1 VAYPI
6 DRRTFLSTLTGVGA
20 LVIGGPALLEA
31 CSSSSKSSSSSSSSS
46 ATATT
51 AAAGATATTAA
62 ASSSSTAAP
71 GSLGTLSFMA
81 SWVPDVETG
90 GEYIAIS
97 KGYWTQQG
105 FSSVNLIPGGPNATP
120 QETMVQTGKALIAVS
135 SFDSTAA
142 AIEKGFGL
150 VVIGAQYQKNPFA
163 IMSPATKPILTPQQM
178 IGKKIGI
185 QSDNDAVWAAF
196 LKANNI
202 SMSQLTTV
210 PVGFDPTPL
219 TQGTVDAWFSFI
231 DNEPIELMDKGF
243 ATKTFL
249 LADFNYPEIGNVY
262 ICTKDSLSTARD
274 KVKAAMIGDILG
286 WKDALTNPTEAAN
299 LAVQKGQ
306 GLTFKDELLQANIQ
320 NTELMAIGDALTS
333 GLFYVTPASQTAS
346 CKTIALGGTNVTPSQ
361 CFDMSLLDEIYSDP
375 TLKATPTPVSTP
387 PPSS

>member
-6 DRRTFLSTLTGVGA
+6 DRRTFLSTLTGMAA
-20 LVIGGPALLEA
+20 LGIGGSALLEA

-51 AAAGATATTAA
+51 AAAGATATTAG
-62 ASSSSTAAP
+62 SSSSTAAP
-71 GSLGTLSFMA
+71 GSLGTLNFMA

-90 GEYIAIS
+90 GEYIADS

-105 FSSVNLIPGGPNATP
+105 FSSVNIIPGGPNATP

-142 AIEKGFGL
+142 AIQKGFGII
-150 VVIGAQYQKNPFA
+150 VIGAQYQKNPFA
-163 IMSPATKPILTPQQM
+163 IMSPASKPITTPQGM

-202 SMSQLTTV
+202 SMSQLDTV

-231 DNEPIELMDKGF
+231 DNEPIELADKGF
-243 ATKTFL
+243 KTVTFL

-274 KVKAAMIGDILG
+274 KVKAGMIGDILG
-286 WKDALTNPTEAAN
+286 WKDALTNPTEAAQ

-306 GLTFKDELLQANIQ
+306 GLTMSDELKQADIQ
-320 NTELMAIGDALTS
+320 NTQLIAIGDALTS
-333 GLFYVTPASQTAS
+333 GLFYVTPASQTSS
-346 CKTIALGGTNVTPSQ
+346 CKTIALGGTTVTPSQ
-361 CFDMSLLDEIYSDP
+361 CFDMSLLDEIYSDAS
-375 TLKATPTPVSTP
+375 LKATPTPVS
-387 PPSS
+387 S